1 MVAVVTAGDDSL
13 AQVMVGVVILELYT
27 QLIVEVG

>member
-1 MVAVVTAGDDSL
+1 VIVSADSL

-27 QLIVEVG
+27 QLMVEEG

>member
-1 MVAVVTAGDDSL
+1 MIVSADSL

>member
-1 MVAVVTAGDDSL
+1 VIVSADSL

>member
-1 MVAVVTAGDDSL
+1 MIVSADSL

-27 QLIVEVG
+27 QLMVEVG

>member
-1 MVAVVTAGDDSL
+1 VIVSADSL

-27 QLIVEVG
+27 QLMVEVG